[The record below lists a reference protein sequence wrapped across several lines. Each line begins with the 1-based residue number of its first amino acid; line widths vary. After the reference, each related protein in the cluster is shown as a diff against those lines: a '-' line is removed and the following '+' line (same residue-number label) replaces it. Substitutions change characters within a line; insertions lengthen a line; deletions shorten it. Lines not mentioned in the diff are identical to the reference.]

1 MNEKG
6 RWVTLP
12 NLPESEVALCISALP
27 VPGIKTVVPPAISV
41 LPSSMQRHADLQIC
55 HLGENVLLAEPT
67 VYAYYKEVLSP
78 LGFEILKGKKR
89 VGSTYPYDAAYN
101 IGRVGNAAF
110 LNPKIADPVALY
122 YFETQGIQ
130 VISVRQGYAKCAI
143 LPVDE
148 ASLITADAGVA
159 RAAKHAGFSVL
170 EIAPGGVRL
179 DGFLYGFLGG
189 AAGKTGKKTLYVT
202 GSLSRHPSFSE
213 ILSFLEKRG
222 IKSEEG
228 SIPIPIDIGSVLPLL
243 YK

>member
-6 RWVTLP
+6 QWVRMP
-12 NLPESEVALCISALP
+12 NLPEREIGLAVSALP
-27 VPGIKTVVPPAISV
+27 IEGIKTVAPLPLPILPP
-41 LPSSMQRHADLQIC
+41 SMQRHADLQLC
-55 HLGENVLLAEPT
+55 HLGENVLLTEPT

-78 LGFEILKGKKR
+78 FGFKILKGKKY

-110 LNPKIADPVALY
+110 LNPETADPVAPG
-122 YFETQGIQ
+122 YFQEKDIR
-130 VISVRQGYAKCAI
+130 IIAIRQGYAKCAI
-143 LPVDE
+143 LPVD
-148 ASLITADAGVA
+148 ANSLITADEGVA
-159 RAAKHAGFSVL
+159 RAAENAGFCVL
-170 EIAPGGVRL
+170 RIAPGGVRL
-179 DGFLYGFLGG
+179 DGFSYGFLGG
-189 AAGKTGKKTLYVT
+189 AAGKTGRDTVYFT
-202 GSLSRHPSFSE
+202 GSIARHPSFSE

>member
-6 RWVTLP
+6 QWVEMP
-12 NLPESEVALCISALP
+12 NLPEKGIGLVVSALGI
-27 VPGIKTVVPPAISV
+27 PGIKTIEPPPIPA
-41 LPSSMQRHADLQIC
+41 LPPSMQRHADLQLC

-67 VYAYYKEVLSP
+67 VYAYYREVLSP
-78 LGFEILKGKKR
+78 FGFEILQGKKR
-89 VGSTYPYDAAYN
+89 VGSTYPYDVAYN

-110 LNPKIADPVALY
+110 LNPKTAEPVALR
-122 YFETQGIQ
+122 YFEEKNIQ

-143 LPVDE
+143 LPID
-148 ASLITADAGVA
+148 AKSLITADKGIA
-159 RAAKHAGFSVL
+159 RAASSAGFSVL

-179 DGFLYGFLGG
+179 DGFPYGFLGG
-189 AAGKTGKKTLYVT
+189 AAGKTGHDTVYIT
-202 GSLSRHPSFSE
+202 GKLSGHPSFSE

-228 SIPIPIDIGSVLPLL
+228 SIPIPIDIGSVLPLV